1 MGSTRY
7 PGKMSKKLGEYP
19 LIDWVIQ
26 RSKESKLL
34 DEIILATSSSR
45 ENNFLIN
52 RAKLNSIKSFKG
64 SENNVLS
71 RFLEIGIIEKANICV
86 RICGDNPLICGS
98 EIDRIINFYL
108 RQRPDYAFNHVPLC
122 NNNYVD
128 GVGAEVFSFDILK
141 TIASED
147 LNKDHL
153 EHVTK
158 YFWDNNSIFEILTF
172 EAPKM
177 LAFPNVSLDINTK
190 NDFLFINNI
199 LSKINGWKKPT
210 DICIQDVL
218 KLIV

>member
-108 RQRPDYAFNHVPLC
+108 RQRPDYAFNHIPLC

>member
-1 MGSTRY
+1 M
-7 PGKMSKKLGEYP
+7 
-19 LIDWVIQ
+19 
-26 RSKESKLL
+26 
-34 DEIILATSSSR
+34 ATSSSR

-108 RQRPDYAFNHVPLC
+108 RQRPDYAFNHIPLC